1 MLTMVRLL
9 NSKSTM
15 SLQRL
20 LEGFIQ
26 NDAPIN
32 TQYPPQMHSTHMD
45 RGWIDLVASLEERYA
60 STHRVAKGD
69 RNGRRLESHP
79 TIASSIDK
87 ITRLPTNDDYPL
99 WRIRCKVFLTS
110 VIFRHGS

>member
-1 MLTMVRLL
+1 
-9 NSKSTM
+9 M

-26 NDAPIN
+26 DDAPID
-32 TQYPPQMHSTHMD
+32 TQYPPQMHSTD
-45 RGWIDLVASLEERYA
+45 VDEGGWIDLVASLEERYA
-60 STHRVAKGD
+60 STHRVGEGD
-69 RNGRRLESHP
+69 RNERPLESHS

-99 WRIRCKVFLTS
+99 WRVRCKVFLTS
-110 VIFRHGS
+110 VIFRHAHTFV